1 MFYDNILIYTHL
13 FILQIL
19 STLVS
24 ESTGECLV
32 VSRNRFCNTLSFT
45 FSLHFLHFSS
55 LYFFSTLTNF
65 TCYFHTLFSLFI
77 LTLSSHSFF
86 PFYFFFSFLNR
97 AISLHLY
104 SLLSCSNFSPR
115 SLTTFVLY
123 FFFTYSTMCTFT
135 SVFSFY
141 FLNSILLVL
150 EVIKSENELHCQNQ
164 DSYQTKA
171 TKDYGLSVYTF
182 IIKIVHYK

>member
-123 FFFTYSTMCTFT
+123 FFHLFYYVHLHLRFLILLSQFNFT
-135 SVFSFY
+135 S
-141 FLNSILLVL
+141 IG
-150 EVIKSENELHCQNQ
+150 
-164 DSYQTKA
+164 SYQIRERT
-171 TKDYGLSVYTF
+171 TLSESGF
-182 IIKIVHYK
+182 LSNEGHKRLWIIGIHFYN